1 MAPLICTRSSMSSA
15 VNGRVWANAVAG
27 AIAHTPAR
35 KSGALP
41 RHFLL
46 LISTSHLRVARILR
60 SESPRRMSSRRWACL
75 ASVVALLPYH
85 SNRRAM
91 AG

>member
-60 SESPRRMSSRRWACL
+60 PRDAAIRPPRDLGCPSA
-75 ASVVALLPYH
+75 
-85 SNRRAM
+85 
-91 AG
+91 